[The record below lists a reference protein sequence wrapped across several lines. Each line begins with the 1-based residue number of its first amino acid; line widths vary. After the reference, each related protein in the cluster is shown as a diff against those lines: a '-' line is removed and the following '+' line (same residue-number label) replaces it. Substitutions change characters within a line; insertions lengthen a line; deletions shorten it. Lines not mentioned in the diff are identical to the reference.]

1 MKSIRE
7 MDLQDRPREK
17 LVKKGVQALSDRELI
32 AVVIG
37 SGVAGRDVNQVAAD
51 ILKMMKK
58 QGSTLAFDDLTTI
71 QGVGPTKACQ
81 MVAAFELARRFLV
94 KETDGVTRITCP
106 DDVLPLVGILIA
118 KKQEHFVCITL
129 NGAGE
134 LLEQRTITVGTLNH
148 SPVHPREVFA
158 DAITDRAASVIFV
171 HNHPSGN
178 PEPSS
183 QDIAITRQLKDAGEI
198 LGIRVQDHVI
208 IASRGH
214 TSLRERGLL

>member
-1 MKSIRE
+1 MKPIRE

-17 LVKKGVQALSDRELI
+17 LAKKGAQALSDRELI
-32 AVVIG
+32 AAVIG
-37 SGVAGRDVNQVAAD
+37 RGVAGRDVNQVAAD
-51 ILKMMKK
+51 ILKALKT
-58 QGSTLAFDDLTTI
+58 QGSELGLPDLTAI
-71 QGVGPTKACQ
+71 QGVGEAKACQ
-81 MVAAFELARRFLV
+81 MLAAFELARRYQ
-94 KETDGVTRITCP
+94 KETNNVARITGP
-106 DDVLPLVGILIA
+106 DDVVPLVGWLIA

-134 LLEQRTITVGTLNH
+134 LIEKRTISVGILNH

-158 DAITDRAASVIFV
+158 PAITDRAASVIFV

-198 LGIRVQDHVI
+198 LGIRVQDHLI
-208 IASRGH
+208 IAARGH